1 MKTRSFPTTTG
12 VLLLTLSA
20 PTLACAQ
27 ETSTFRGDN
36 AHTGVYAGAGPV
48 QTPGIEWAFRT
59 DGRIIGSPAVAGGT
73 AYVGAT
79 DGVLYAVTIATG
91 VLEWQFQTGA
101 RIPSSA
107 AVANGRVHFTSYD
120 GNLYALDAAT
130 GKELWRFETG
140 GERRFAAPHLN
151 GWSPAA
157 EVMPDPFDVY
167 LSSPAVANGTV
178 YFGSG
183 DHNIYAVDAATGALK
198 WKFETGDVVHSSPAI
213 VGDTLY
219 IGSWDRYLYALDA
232 QTGAVRWKFET
243 GDDPEYS
250 NQKGIQSS
258 PAVVDG
264 TVYFGCRCGTVYA
277 LDAHTGEEQW
287 AFDTHGAW
295 ANASPA
301 VRGDRVW
308 VATADGRSFIELDAR
323 SGAQVFAWQTSW
335 YFFASPAIAGDM
347 AYIGNWDGRV
357 TAIDLRTGKPTWVF
371 QTDSSRNNMKRFVNR
386 DGVMNFRAGKSDP
399 TSSFYDDYPTALNRF
414 FTMGSFLGS
423 GVVVDGV
430 LYVGSMDGML
440 YALK

>member
-1 MKTRSFPTTTG
+1 
-12 VLLLTLSA
+12 
-20 PTLACAQ
+20 
-27 ETSTFRGDN
+27 
-36 AHTGVYAGAGPV
+36 
-48 QTPGIEWAFRT
+48 
-59 DGRIIGSPAVAGGT
+59 VAGVT
-73 AYVGAT
+73 VYVGAT
-79 DGVLYAVTIATG
+79 DGVMYAVNAATG
-91 VLEWQFQTGA
+91 TLEWKFESGG

-107 AVANGRVHFTSYD
+107 AAADGSVYFTSYD

-130 GKELWRFETG
+130 GKERWHFGTA

-151 GWSPAA
+151 GWQPAG

-167 LSSPAVANGTV
+167 LSSPAVAAGTV

-183 DHNIYAVDAATGALK
+183 DHKVYAVDAATGALK

-219 IGSWDRYLYALDA
+219 IGSWDRYLYALDT

-243 GDDPEYS
+243 PDDTAIS

-258 PAVVDG
+258 PAVADG
-264 TVYFGCRCGTVYA
+264 TVYFGCRCGAVFA
-277 LDAHTGEEQW
+277 VDAHTGKQKW
-287 AFDTHGAW
+287 RFDTGGAW

-323 SGAQVFAWQTSW
+323 TGKQVFAWQTSW

-347 AYIGNWDGRV
+347 AYIGNWDGRL
-357 TAIDLRTGKPTWVF
+357 TAIDLRTRRPAWVF
-371 QTDSSRNNMKRFVNR
+371 QTDSSRLNLGRFVTP
-386 DGVMNFRAGKSDP
+386 GGAMNFRAAKPDP
-399 TSSFYDDYPTALNRF
+399 TSRFYDDMSAAVNRI

-423 GVVVDGV
+423 AVVAGGV
-430 LYVGSMDGML
+430 LYVGSMDGTL